1 MCKLVIQRERKTVDN
16 CNEQVMGF
24 VADLGLT
31 GRTEVTK
38 RSEDTCPTS
47 SFAVCGVWEEK

>member
-31 GRTEVTK
+31 GRTEITK